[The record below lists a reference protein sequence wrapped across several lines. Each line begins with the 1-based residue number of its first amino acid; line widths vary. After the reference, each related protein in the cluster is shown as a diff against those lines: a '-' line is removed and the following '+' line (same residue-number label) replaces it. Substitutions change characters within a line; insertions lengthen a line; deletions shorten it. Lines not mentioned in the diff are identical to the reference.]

1 MASDVLVVGGGVVG
15 AACADQLARR
25 NLAVSVFDPGAP
37 PGAATGAA
45 AGMLAPFAEAQPDD
59 PMLAFAVRARDRYA
73 TLVPELE
80 EDTGRA
86 IGYRTEGVVQLAL
99 TEDEVDALRAAVSWQ
114 RQSGFIVEWLSSE
127 DVAQLVP
134 GANRDALGAALAPED
149 GGLDPVALQEAL
161 LTSAQRHG
169 ATVTAERV
177 EQLLFDGDR
186 VCGVRT
192 ASDTYEAGAVVIAAG
207 CWSGRVRGLP
217 RSLPIEPVRGQIVA
231 CPWPDDE
238 PAAIVYGGG
247 GYVMERGGVAIAGST
262 MERVGFD
269 ADTTADGIRQVRAA
283 AGRIFPALA
292 TVEPTDSW
300 AGLRPMTPD
309 GRPIIGADP
318 LVGNLWYATGHG
330 RNGILLAAMTGDLI
344 GQLCTGEEIDCD
356 LTPVDPKRIWPE

>member
-1 MASDVLVVGGGVVG
+1 MASDVLVIGGGVIG

-25 NLAVSVFDPGAP
+25 NLTISVFEPGAP

-45 AGMLAPFAEAQPDD
+45 AGMLAPFAEATPDD

-73 TLVPELE
+73 TLVPQLE
-80 EDTGRA
+80 EETGRSLL
-86 IGYRTEGVVQLAL
+86 YRTEGIVQLAF
-99 TEDEVDALRAAVSWQ
+99 TEEEVDGLRTAISWQ

-134 GANRDALGAALAPED
+134 GANPAAMGAALAPED
-149 GGLDPVALQEAL
+149 GGIDPVALQEAL
-161 LTSAQRHG
+161 LISAQRHG
-169 ATVTAERV
+169 ATTIAEGV

-192 ASDTYEAGAVVIAAG
+192 ASGTHDAGAVVVAAG
-207 CWSGRVRGLP
+207 AWSGRVRGLP

-231 CPWPDDE
+231 CPWPATE
-238 PAAIVYGGG
+238 PPAIVYGGG
-247 GYVMERGGVAIAGST
+247 GYVMERGGTAIAGST

-269 ADTTADGIRQVRAA
+269 ATTTDEGIARVRAA
-283 AGRIFPALA
+283 AGRILPALGTA
-292 TVEPTDSW
+292 EPTGSW

-356 LTPVDPKRIWPE
+356 LTPVDPQRVWPE